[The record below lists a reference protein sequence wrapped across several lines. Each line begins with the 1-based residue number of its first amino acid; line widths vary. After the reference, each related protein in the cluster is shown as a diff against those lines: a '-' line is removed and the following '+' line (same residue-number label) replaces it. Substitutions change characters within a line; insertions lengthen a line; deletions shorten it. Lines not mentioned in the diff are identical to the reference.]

1 MNSKNTTIKT
11 IENELFDFSLVIPVY
26 MNEENILDLL
36 NLIRLLKAKLKGL
49 FEVIFVVDGSPDHS
63 YELLSEML
71 PNSELS
77 SQLLLLS
84 RNFGSFTAIRVGIE
98 VARGKYIAVMSA
110 DLQEPFDLILSFF
123 DLLKKNEADIVFGV
137 RKSRKDNI
145 ITQLCSNLFW
155 TFYRKFVMPDVP
167 KGGID
172 VFAINDKVKNA
183 ILNIVEPNSSLV
195 SQLMWIG
202 FRRRFIPYNRLER
215 TKGKSAWKMSRKFRY
230 MLDSF
235 FSFSDLP
242 ITILLLTGAIG
253 IFVSIIL
260 ITIVLFSKITGKINV
275 PGYTATITLQLFF
288 FSLLLFTQGI
298 IGSYLWRTFENT
310 KRRPLSFVQFHSYF
324 NSVEKQ

>member
-1 MNSKNTTIKT
+1 MSYKNTIIKT
-11 IENELFDFSLVIPVY
+11 DGNELFDFSLVIPVY
-26 MNEENILDLL
+26 MNEENIPDLL
-36 NLIRLLKAKLKGL
+36 NLIKLLKTNLKGL
-49 FEVIFVVDGSPDHS
+49 FEVIFVVDGSPDRS

-71 PNSELS
+71 PTFKLS

-110 DLQEPFDLILSFF
+110 DLQEPIDLILSFF

-137 RKSRKDNI
+137 RRSRKDNI
-145 ITQLCSNLFW
+145 VNKLCSNLFW
-155 TFYRKFVMPDVP
+155 TFYRKFVMSDIP

-183 ILNIVEPNSSLV
+183 ILNIVEPNSSLI
-195 SQLMWIG
+195 SQLMWVG
-202 FRRRFIPYNRLER
+202 FRRRFVQYNRLER
-215 TKGKSAWKMSRKFRY
+215 MKGKSAWNMSRRFRY

-242 ITILLLTGAIG
+242 ITMLLLTGAIG
-253 IFVSIIL
+253 IFISTL
-260 ITIVLFSKITGKINV
+260 LMMIVLFSKITGKIDV
-275 PGYTATITLQLFF
+275 PGYTAIVTLQLFF

-310 KRRPLSFVQFHSYF
+310 KKRPLSFVQIHSYF
-324 NSVEKQ
+324 NSGEK